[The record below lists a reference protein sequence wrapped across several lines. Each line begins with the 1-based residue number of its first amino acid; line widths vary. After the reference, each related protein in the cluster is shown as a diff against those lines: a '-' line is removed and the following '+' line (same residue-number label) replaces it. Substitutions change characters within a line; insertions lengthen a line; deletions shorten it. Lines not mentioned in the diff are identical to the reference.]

1 MASSLIDSMTE
12 DFDAEQYHDSYR
24 EALEELVAAKV
35 DGLAPPEPEERPAA
49 EPVSLLDALQASLD
63 AAGKDRP
70 AGARKRPPRKRASA

>member
-12 DFDAEQYHDSYR
+12 DFDPGQYHDNYR

-35 DGLAPPEPEERPAA
+35 EGLAPPEPAERPAA

-63 AAGKDRP
+63 AASKEGT
-70 AGARKRPPRKRASA
+70 GGTRKRPPRKRASA